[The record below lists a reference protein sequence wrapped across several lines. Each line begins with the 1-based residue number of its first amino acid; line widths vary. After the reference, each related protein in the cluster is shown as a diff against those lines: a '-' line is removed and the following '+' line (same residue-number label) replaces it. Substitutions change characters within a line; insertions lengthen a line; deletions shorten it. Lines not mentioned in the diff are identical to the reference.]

1 MKLKALVALLSDG
14 QVHSGE
20 SLAQQLGVS
29 RTAIWK
35 QVRRLMDRGFEV
47 ASIRGRGY
55 QLMSRADLLDS
66 ALIIKQLDAGL
77 AARVDLRVRDEVDS
91 TNAEVLRQVAEGC
104 DGKLPISI
112 ADSQT
117 AGRGRR
123 GRSWQS
129 PRGENLYL
137 SMGLVFHGGFS
148 VLDGLSLVF
157 GVAVAEA
164 LETLGVPDVGLKWPN
179 DIFLPAGKLG
189 GILVELQGELQ
200 EGVVRVV
207 VGIGINVHM
216 HKAEGVDQPWSSLAS
231 ACPDT
236 EWSRNQVAAAVIGA
250 VADAADTFSSKGFG
264 VFREPWQNRDIY
276 CNRLIQAK
284 DGELKGVGNGI
295 DGSGN
300 YLLGTPEGGIVPIRA
315 GEISLRVVL

>member
-20 SLAQQLGVS
+20 SLARQLGVS

-35 QVRRLMDRGFEV
+35 QVRRLMERGFEV
-47 ASIRGRGY
+47 ASVRGRGY
-55 QLMSRADLLDS
+55 QLMSPADLLDS
-66 ALIIKQLDAGL
+66 ALIIEHLDARL

-91 TNAEVLRQVAEGC
+91 TNAEVLRQIVEGC
-104 DGKLPISI
+104 DNKLPISI

-179 DIFLPAGKLG
+179 DIFLPTGKLG

-216 HKAEGVDQPWSSLAS
+216 LKAEGVDQPWSSLAS

-236 EWSRNQVAAAVIGA
+236 EWSRNPVAAAIIGA

-276 CNRLIQAK
+276 CNRFIQAK

-300 YLLGTPEGGIVPIRA
+300 YLLATPEGGVVPIRA
-315 GEISLRVVL
+315 GEISLRVVS